1 MEGKRGRDGWKEGN
15 RKRGKLETI
24 SNTIPLALNSLS
36 DSTESFSA
44 ALTEGTERLY
54 GRADWL
60 MPLLEDGREEF
71 KVHIQCWNTL
81 HNLCN
86 VKY

>member
-36 DSTESFSA
+36 DSTECILSLQHSLRVRSVCTA
-44 ALTEGTERLY
+44 ELTG
-54 GRADWL
+54 
-60 MPLLEDGREEF
+60 
-71 KVHIQCWNTL
+71 
-81 HNLCN
+81 
-86 VKY
+86 